1 MYKRIGVLLQ
11 QTRFP
16 LWTNQQ
22 FQGIS
27 DTSNV
32 LQMLVLLK
40 NPTLLIP
47 KCTSELIDYFL
58 CLNTDEYC
66 LNVWNY
72 NSIGVPLHNHS
83 HYLINVTLPPIQLQ
97 DLHLAQPDRNNT
109 AFYDSILG
117 CRISIS
123 FRGLISHK
131 YQQSTFLNK
140 TITKKCSCPFVP
152 LVTIES
158 KAELFTDSLFE
169 ELRHNT
175 RLNKL
180 ICSNI
185 SNCLFQSHL
194 HVSTTSVKIVW

>member
-1 MYKRIGVLLQ
+1 MYETKTQSTCLC
-11 QTRFP
+11 T
-16 LWTNQQ
+16 
-22 FQGIS
+22 
-27 DTSNV
+27 
-32 LQMLVLLK
+32 
-40 NPTLLIP
+40 LIP
-47 KCTSELIDYFL
+47 IIYKG
-58 CLNTDEYC
+58 
-66 LNVWNY
+66 
-72 NSIGVPLHNHS
+72 SIAS
-83 HYLINVTLPPIQLQ
+83 FISSCDFY
-97 DLHLAQPDRNNT
+97 LAQPDRNNT

-140 TITKKCSCPFVP
+140 TITKKWSCPFVP

-185 SNCLFQSHL
+185 SNCLFQGHL
-194 HVSTTSVKIVW
+194 HGSTASVKIVW

>member
-1 MYKRIGVLLQ
+1 MKLKPNR
-11 QTRFP
+11 RASAHSFP
-16 LWTNQQ
+16 L
-22 FQGIS
+22 
-27 DTSNV
+27 
-32 LQMLVLLK
+32 
-40 NPTLLIP
+40 
-47 KCTSELIDYFL
+47 
-58 CLNTDEYC
+58 
-66 LNVWNY
+66 
-72 NSIGVPLHNHS
+72 SIKVA
-83 HYLINVTLPPIQLQ
+83 LPPSYPAAISIWHSRTEII
-97 DLHLAQPDRNNT
+97 LH
-109 AFYDSILG
+109 SILG

-185 SNCLFQSHL
+185 SNCLFQGHL
-194 HVSTTSVKIVW
+194 HGSTASVKIVW